1 MNDYELAEERRR
13 NKEWELNGNCPEEGL
28 LAHAVLKYLVDR
40 GDIEELTDEDKFE
53 IDELNSQLDE
63 LELEDN
69 NEEEIELIKN
79 QIEEIKKNKIDVYDI
94 YPSKYSYQYMTLF
107 SILNDDLEGNTYA
120 AGTEYDTDRSATS
133 YMEELIDDVGLEGI
147 NKNLLRSNIDTDEVE
162 RYARDLYTD
171 FVYETPESY
180 IDEDKR
186 QLSESQ
192 VEEIKILNRKISK
205 YQGVIDQYNEY
216 LKKYDYDEGTQTEI
230 ENKIEDFQS
239 VIDSFNDEISEI
251 ESDPNGDFPD
261 DEIEDAIDYQ
271 VEEARYDP
279 QAFIVNYGLDMKNFV
294 DLNSIVSEIIEYD
307 GYGVMA
313 SYDGE
318 VEDYRI
324 QNELIYVF
332 RVD

>member
-13 NKEWELNGNCPEEGL
+13 KKEWELNGNCPEEGL

-63 LELEDN
+63 LELEEN

-79 QIEEIKKNKIDVYDI
+79 QIEEIKNNKIDVYDI
-94 YPSKYSYQYMTLF
+94 YPSRYAYHYMTLF
-107 SILNDDLEGNTYA
+107 SVLNDDLEGNTYA

-133 YMEELIDDVGLEGI
+133 YVEELIDDVGLKGM
-147 NKNLLRSNIDTDEVE
+147 NKNTLWSNIDTDEVE
-162 RYARDLYTD
+162 RYARDLFTD
-171 FVYETPESY
+171 FIYDGPESY

-192 VEEIKILNRKISK
+192 VEDIKILNRKISK
-205 YQGVIDQYNEY
+205 YQSVIDQYNEY
-216 LKKYDYDEGTQTEI
+216 IEKYDYDEETQTKI
-230 ENKIEDFQS
+230 QDKIEDFQEL
-239 VIDSFNDEISEI
+239 IDSFNDEISEI

-261 DEIEDAIDYQ
+261 DEIQDAIDYQ
-271 VEEARYDP
+271 VEEAIADP
-279 QAFIVNYGLDMKNFV
+279 EGFIENYGLELTNFV
-294 DLNSIVSEIIEYD
+294 NVEDIIRDIIESD
-307 GYGVMA
+307 GYEVMA

-318 VEDYRI
+318 VENYRI